1 MPQFEFDPV
10 KSARNKVKHG
20 IDFVEA
26 QEIFKDV
33 NAIEGPARSITEP
46 RFQVLGRI
54 GGELWSAAITYRSE
68 AVRII
73 SVRRARIQERRR
85 YEKSRQKKEEV
96 DRGGV

>member
-26 QEIFKDV
+26 QEMFKDS
-33 NAIEGPARSITEP
+33 NAIEGPAHSVSEP

-54 GGELWSAAITYRSE
+54 GAKLWSAAITYRSDM
-68 AVRII
+68 VRII

-85 YEKSRQKKEEV
+85 YEKNKKKSRH
-96 DRGGV
+96 